1 MMATLERSLL
11 HVEGTDDFHGRSAV
25 RISHSRT
32 ILWS

>member
-11 HVEGTDDFHGRSAV
+11 HVEGTDDLHARSAV
-25 RISHSRT
+25 RICHSRT